1 MIMLITFLSIAFLLI
16 ILFVIIFQLALVF
29 GAPWGEY
36 TMGGRFTGKLP
47 LKIRV
52 AVLFQIFILIL
63 FAFIVLA
70 KTQLA
75 FEQYYTFGSKGIW
88 FIVGFFVLGSIL
100 NLATPSKKERN
111 LWGPVNLIALAIGL
125 ILAFGN

>member
-1 MIMLITFLSIAFLLI
+1 MLIHFLSLIFLLI
-16 ILFVIIFQLALVF
+16 ILVVILFQVALVC

-36 TMGGRFTGKLP
+36 TMGGKFSGKLP

-52 AVLFQIFILIL
+52 VVLFQIFILIL

-70 KTQLA
+70 KTKLA
-75 FEQYYTFGSKGIW
+75 LEQYHSFGRIGIW
-88 FIVGFFVLGSIL
+88 FVVGFFILGSIL

-111 LWGPVNLIALAIGL
+111 LWGPVNLIALAISFF
-125 ILAFGN
+125 LALGN

>member
-1 MIMLITFLSIAFLLI
+1 MPIACLSILFLLI
-16 ILFVIIFQLALVF
+16 IFFVILFQLALVF

-36 TMGGRFTGKLP
+36 TMGGKFPQKLP

-52 AVLFQIFILIL
+52 AVLLQIFILIL

-75 FEQYYTFGSKGIW
+75 FEEYQNFGRIGMW

-100 NLATPSKKERN
+100 NLSTPSKKERN
-111 LWGPVNLIALAIGL
+111 LWGPINLIALAICL
-125 ILAFGN
+125 ILALGS